1 MDVLLAALANVSRQL
16 LPVLGCLVL
25 IFLVV
30 MISRVIKLLKDLSV
44 SLDKVN
50 KTIDNVDESLKQL
63 QVPINTIV
71 TISHTVDLVHAYSTK
86 VAKETIDYIISY
98 IALIKDWLM
107 QLMHKKQS
115 TEENTIIKD
124 EEESFND

>member
-1 MDVLLAALANVSRQL
+1 MDELLTALANVSRQL

-25 IFLVV
+25 IFLAV
-30 MISRVIKLLKDLSV
+30 MIRQIIKILKDLAV
-44 SLDKVN
+44 SLEKVN
-50 KTIDNVDESLKQL
+50 KTIDSVDESLKQL

-86 VAKETIDYIISY
+86 VAKETFDLIISY
-98 IALIKDWLM
+98 IELIKDWLM

-115 TEENTIIKD
+115 NEENTIIKD

>member
-1 MDVLLAALANVSRQL
+1 MNELLAALDNVSRQL
-16 LPVLGCLVL
+16 LPILGCLVL
-25 IFLVV
+25 IFLVF
-30 MISRVIKLLKDLSV
+30 MIRETIKFMKNLSV

-50 KTIDNVDESLKQL
+50 KTIDSVDESLKQL

-86 VAKETIDYIISY
+86 VARETIDYIISN

-107 QLMHKKQS
+107 QLMHNKQS
-115 TEENTIIKD
+115 KEESTIIKD